1 MRKGAV
7 MTSLAM
13 KIDVNQSSESENVL
27 ADGSEHA
34 LDPAYAFRVTSR
46 IMRRLNE
53 SYFRSRFVGFE
64 HPIRGKRPGAP
75 VIYASNHSG
84 MAFPWD
90 GMALVAGMFERS
102 GYKLKDAMR
111 PIASPLLSKHRAMSP
126 FMVDDFWGRQGA
138 IDATMENF
146 QENMDEDGIN
156 LLIYPE
162 GIGGIGKGFNRRYE
176 VQRISTSMVRMSIEH
191 KADIVLVATVGGEF
205 INPLSYSF
213 DTLNALAKKVGIPF
227 VPIGPS
233 LGFVVAQPW
242 MTWFAFPAKLT
253 FVRGQTFRPYELVGD
268 RSIDDVSEQEI
279 RDIRDQIHEAMQVE
293 LDDAVKQFGEKPF
306 DLEELAKAMMDNLHE
321 LHLFF
326 PVFWPLLF
334 WETEHHNRDHPEMKI
349 GKSGF
354 AQQAQSIL
362 DAVVAREAEARPTLR
377 SLVKTI
383 TETPS
388 ILNLYFPGIGLWKMA
403 RGQL

>member
-1 MRKGAV
+1 
-7 MTSLAM
+7 MTSSAM
-13 KIDVNQSSESENVL
+13 NSEVVDLSDSGTKSGDIENH
-27 ADGSEHA
+27 S

-46 IMRRLNE
+46 IMRRLNQ
-53 SYFRSRFVGFE
+53 SYFRSRFIGFDE
-64 HPIRGKRPGAP
+64 PIRGKHAGAP
-75 VIYASNHSG
+75 VIYVSNHSG

-102 GYKLKDAMR
+102 GYQLKDAMR

-146 QENMDEDGIN
+146 QENMGEDGIN

-176 VQRISTSMVRMSIEH
+176 VQRISTSMIRMSIEH
-191 KADIVLVATVGGEF
+191 KADIVLVSTVGGEY

-213 DTLNALAKKVGIPF
+213 DTINALAKKVGIPF

-253 FVRGQTFRPYELVGD
+253 FVRGQTFRPYERVGD
-268 RSIDDVSEQEI
+268 RAIDEVSEQEI

-293 LDDAVKQFGEKPF
+293 LDEAVACYGEKPF
-306 DLEELAKAMMDNLHE
+306 DLEELARAMLENIQE

-334 WETEHHNRDHPEMKI
+334 WETEHHNRSYPEMKI
-349 GKSGF
+349 ARSGF
-354 AQQAQSIL
+354 ARNAQAIL
-362 DAVVAREAEARPTLR
+362 DSVVAREVHARPTLR
-377 SLVKTI
+377 TLIKTM
-383 TETPS
+383 TDSPS
-388 ILNLYFPGIGLWKMA
+388 ILSLYFPGVGLWKMA
-403 RGQL
+403 RGRL

>member
-1 MRKGAV
+1 MSSAAVCLDDDRTQVEMKVIKGGDAN
-7 MTSLAM
+7 T
-13 KIDVNQSSESENVL
+13 
-27 ADGSEHA
+27 

-46 IMRRLNE
+46 IMQRLNQN
-53 SYFRSRFVGFE
+53 YFRSRFVGFDT
-64 HPIRGKRPGAP
+64 PLRGKHAGAP

-102 GYKLKDAMR
+102 GYQLKDAMR
-111 PIASPLLSKHRAMSP
+111 PITSPLLSKHRAMSP

-146 QENMDEDGIN
+146 RENMDEDGVN

-162 GIGGIGKGFNRRYE
+162 GIAGIGKGYNRRYE

-191 KADIVLVATVGGEF
+191 KADIVLVATVGGEY

-213 DTLNALAKKVGIPF
+213 DTLNNLAQKVGVPF
-227 VPIGPS
+227 VPVGPS
-233 LGFVVAQPW
+233 LGFVMAQPW

-253 FVRGQTFRPYELVGD
+253 FVRGQTFRPYELVAG
-268 RSIDDVSEQEI
+268 RNLADVSEQEI
-279 RDIRDQIHEAMQVE
+279 RDIRDQIHEAMQAE
-293 LDDAVKQFGEKPF
+293 LDEAVGRYGAKPF
-306 DLEELAKAMMDNLHE
+306 DLEELAQAMIENLKE

-326 PVFWPLLF
+326 PMFWPLLF
-334 WETEHHNRDHPEMKI
+334 WETEHHNEAHPEVKI

-354 AQQAQSIL
+354 AKEAQAIL
-362 DAVVAREAEARPTLR
+362 DAVVERESSMKPTWR
-377 SLVKTI
+377 SMLKTVVSS
-383 TETPS
+383 PS
-388 ILNLYFPGIGLWKMA
+388 ILNLYAPGLGLWKMA
-403 RGQL
+403 KGRL

>member
-1 MRKGAV
+1 MA
-7 MTSLAM
+7 SLA
-13 KIDVNQSSESENVL
+13 IDLSNQRVITKPVL
-27 ADGSEHA
+27 VEDDTHRS

-53 SYFRSRFVGFE
+53 SYFRSRFVGFDE
-64 HPIRGKRPGAP
+64 PVRGSHPGAP

-102 GYKLKDAMR
+102 GYQLKDAMR

-126 FMVDDFWGRQGA
+126 FMVEDFWGRQGA

-146 QENMDEDGIN
+146 QENMDEDGVN

-191 KADIVLVATVGGEF
+191 RADIVLVSTVGGEY

-213 DTLNALAKKVGIPF
+213 DTVNALAQKLGVPF
-227 VPIGPS
+227 VPVGPS
-233 LGFVVAQPW
+233 LGFVMAQPW

-253 FVRGQTFRPYELVGD
+253 FVRGQTFKPYEMVGG
-268 RSIDDVSEQEI
+268 RSVEEVSEQEI
-279 RDIRDQIHEAMQVE
+279 RDIRDQIHEAMQAE
-293 LDDAVKQFGEKPF
+293 LDDAVEEFGEKPF
-306 DLEELAKAMMDNLHE
+306 DLEELARAMLDNLRE

-326 PVFWPLLF
+326 PMFWPLLF
-334 WETEHHNRDHPEMKI
+334 WETEHHNQLHPEMKI

-354 AQQAQSIL
+354 AREAQAIL
-362 DAVVAREAEARPTLR
+362 DSVVARESQARPTLR
-377 SLVKTI
+377 SLLKTI
-383 TETPS
+383 ADAPS
-388 ILNLYFPGIGLWKMA
+388 ILSLYTPGLGLWKMA
-403 RGQL
+403 KGKL

>member
-1 MRKGAV
+1 MNK
-7 MTSLAM
+7 LAT
-13 KIDVNQSSESENVL
+13 N
-27 ADGSEHA
+27 ADAFGLTDNETEQGCADSPS

-53 SYFRSRFVGFE
+53 SYFRSRFVGFDE
-64 HPIRGKRPGAP
+64 PIRGKHEGAP

-102 GYKLKDAMR
+102 GYQLKDAMR

-176 VQRISTSMVRMSIEH
+176 VQRVSTSMVRMSIEH
-191 KADIVLVATVGGEF
+191 KADIVLVSTVGGEY

-213 DTLNALAKKVGIPF
+213 ETINTLAKKVGIPF
-227 VPIGPS
+227 VPVGPS

-253 FVRGQTFRPYELVGD
+253 FVRGQTFRPYELVGE
-268 RSIDDVSEQEI
+268 RAIEEVSEQEI
-279 RDIRDQIHEAMQVE
+279 RDIRDQIHEAMQVD
-293 LDDAVKQFGEKPF
+293 LDEAVACYGEKPF
-306 DLEELAKAMMDNLHE
+306 DLEELAKAMLENLRE

-334 WETEHHNRDHPEMKI
+334 WETEHHNRNYPEMKI
-349 GKSGF
+349 ARSGF
-354 AQQAQSIL
+354 ARNAQAIL
-362 DAVVAREAEARPTLR
+362 DSVVSREAHARPTLG
-377 SLVKTI
+377 SLVRTM
-383 TETPS
+383 TESPS
-388 ILNLYFPGIGLWKMA
+388 ILSLYFPGVGLWKMA
-403 RGQL
+403 RGRL

>member
-1 MRKGAV
+1 MMQVARKRPDAGFKQKA
-7 MTSLAM
+7 TE
-13 KIDVNQSSESENVL
+13 ESM
-27 ADGSEHA
+27 
-34 LDPAYAFRVTSR
+34 DPAYAFRVTSR
-46 IMRRLNE
+46 IMKRLNK
-53 SYFRSRFVGFE
+53 SYFRSRFIGFE
-64 HPIRGKRPGAP
+64 KTIRGSRAGAP

-90 GMALVAGMFERS
+90 GMALAAGVFEQS
-102 GYKLKDAMR
+102 GYQLKDAMR

-126 FMVDDFWGRQGA
+126 FMVKDFWRRQGA

-146 QENMDEDGIN
+146 RESMDDDGVN

-191 KADIVLVATVGGEF
+191 KADIVLVATVGGEY

-213 DTLNALAKKVGIPF
+213 DTINALAQKLGVPF
-227 VPIGPS
+227 VPVGPS

-253 FVRGQTFRPYELVGD
+253 FVRGQKFKPYEMVGD
-268 RSIDDVSEQEI
+268 RALGEVSEREV
-279 RDIRDQIHEAMQVE
+279 RDIRDKIHEAMQAE
-293 LDDAVKQFGEKPF
+293 LDEAVASYGEKPF
-306 DLEELAKAMMDNLHE
+306 DVEELAKAMLENIKE

-334 WETEHHNRDHPEMKI
+334 WETEHHNREYPEMQI
-349 GKSGF
+349 AKSGF
-354 AQQAQSIL
+354 AHQAQAIL
-362 DAVVAREAEARPTLR
+362 DSVVAREAEAKPTLV
-377 SLVKTI
+377 SLIKTI
-383 TETPS
+383 TESPS
-388 ILNLYFPGIGLWKMA
+388 ILSLYFPGVGLWKMM
-403 RGQL
+403 RGVL

>member
-1 MRKGAV
+1 MA
-7 MTSLAM
+7 SLAVDM
-13 KIDVNQSSESENVL
+13 NTPSVTSEPELVEDEST
-27 ADGSEHA
+27 AS

-64 HPIRGKRPGAP
+64 KPIRGKHAGAP

-102 GYKLKDAMR
+102 GYQLKDAMR
-111 PIASPLLSKHRAMSP
+111 PIASPLLSKHRALSP
-126 FMVDDFWGRQGA
+126 FMVEDFWGRQGA

-146 QENMDEDGIN
+146 RENMDEDGIN

-162 GIGGIGKGFNRRYE
+162 GIGGIGKGYNRRYE

-191 KADIVLVATVGGEF
+191 KADIVLVATVGGEY

-213 DTLNALAKKVGIPF
+213 DTLNALARKVGVPF
-227 VPIGPS
+227 VPVGPS
-233 LGFVVAQPW
+233 LGFVMAQPW

-253 FVRGQTFRPYELVGD
+253 FVRGETFRPYEMVDG
-268 RSIDDVSEQEI
+268 RSLEEVSDEEV
-279 RDIRDQIHEAMQVE
+279 RHIRDQIHEAMQVD
-293 LDDAVKQFGEKPF
+293 LDEAVETYGEKPF
-306 DLEELAKAMMDNLHE
+306 DLEELAKAMLDNVRE

-334 WETEHHNRDHPEMKI
+334 WETEHHNESHPEMKMA
-349 GKSGF
+349 KSGF
-354 AQQAQSIL
+354 ARQAQAIL
-362 DAVVAREAEARPTLR
+362 DSVVAREAEARPTLR
-377 SLVKTI
+377 SLLKTI
-383 TETPS
+383 TDSPE
-388 ILNLYFPGIGLWKMA
+388 ILSLYLPGVGLWKMV
-403 RGQL
+403 RGRF

>member
-1 MRKGAV
+1 MSSAAV
-7 MTSLAM
+7 CLEDDRTQVEM
-13 KIDVNQSSESENVL
+13 KVIEGGETNS
-27 ADGSEHA
+27 

-46 IMRRLNE
+46 IMQRLNKN
-53 SYFRSRFVGFE
+53 YFRSRFVGFDN
-64 HPIRGKRPGAP
+64 PIRGKHAGAP

-102 GYKLKDAMR
+102 GYQLKDAMR

-126 FMVDDFWGRQGA
+126 FMVDNFWGRQGA
-138 IDATMENF
+138 IDATMDNF
-146 QENMDEDGIN
+146 RENMDEDGVN

-162 GIGGIGKGFNRRYE
+162 GIGGIGKGYNRRYE
-176 VQRISTSMVRMSIEH
+176 VQRISTSMIRMSIEH
-191 KADIVLVATVGGEF
+191 KADIVLVATVGGEH

-213 DTLNALAKKVGIPF
+213 DTLNALAQKIGVPF
-227 VPIGPS
+227 VPVGPS
-233 LGFVVAQPW
+233 LGFVMAQPW

-253 FVRGQTFRPYELVGD
+253 FVRGQTFRPYELVDARGLA
-268 RSIDDVSEQEI
+268 DVTEQEI

-293 LDDAVKQFGEKPF
+293 LDDAVDCYGDKPF
-306 DLEELAKAMMDNLHE
+306 DLEELGHAMLENLKE

-334 WETEHHNRDHPEMKI
+334 WETEHHNEMHPEVKI

-354 AQQAQSIL
+354 AKEAQAIL
-362 DAVVAREAEARPTLR
+362 DSVVEREDAMKPTWR
-377 SLVKTI
+377 SMLKTVVNA
-383 TETPS
+383 PS
-388 ILNLYFPGIGLWKMA
+388 ILNLYTPGVGLWKMA
-403 RGQL
+403 RGRL

>member
-1 MRKGAV
+1 MSSAAVCLEDDSVQVEMRVIEGGE
-7 MTSLAM
+7 
-13 KIDVNQSSESENVL
+13 VNT
-27 ADGSEHA
+27 

-46 IMRRLNE
+46 IMQRLNQD
-53 SYFRSRFVGFE
+53 YFRSRFVGFDN
-64 HPIRGKRPGAP
+64 PIRSKHAGAP

-102 GYKLKDAMR
+102 GYQLKDAMR
-111 PIASPLLSKHRAMSP
+111 PITSPLLSKHRAMSP
-126 FMVDDFWGRQGA
+126 FMVDNFWGRQGA
-138 IDATMENF
+138 IDATMDNF
-146 QENMDEDGIN
+146 RENMGEDGVN

-162 GIGGIGKGFNRRYE
+162 GIGGIGKGYNRRYE

-191 KADIVLVATVGGEF
+191 KADIVLVATVGGEY

-213 DTLNALAKKVGIPF
+213 DTINALAQKVGVPF

-233 LGFVVAQPW
+233 LGFVMAQPW

-253 FVRGQTFRPYELVGD
+253 FVRGQTFRPYELVDGRD
-268 RSIDDVSEQEI
+268 LADVSEQEI

-293 LDDAVKQFGEKPF
+293 LDEALEAYGDKPF
-306 DLEELAKAMMDNLHE
+306 DLEELAQVMLENLKE

-334 WETEHHNRDHPEMKI
+334 WETEHHNEMHPEVKI

-354 AQQAQSIL
+354 AKEAQAIL
-362 DAVVAREAEARPTLR
+362 DSVVERESSMKPTWR
-377 SLVKTI
+377 SMLKTVVKT
-383 TETPS
+383 PS
-388 ILNLYFPGIGLWKMA
+388 LLNLYAPGLGLWKMA
-403 RGQL
+403 RGRL

>member
-1 MRKGAV
+1 MMQVARKRPVAGFKEDP
-7 MTSLAM
+7 M
-13 KIDVNQSSESENVL
+13 DQ
-27 ADGSEHA
+27 A

-46 IMRRLNE
+46 IMKRLNE

-64 HPIRGKRPGAP
+64 KSIRGSRAGAP

-90 GMALVAGMFERS
+90 GMALAAGVFEQS
-102 GYKLKDAMR
+102 GYQLKDAMR

-126 FMVDDFWGRQGA
+126 FMVKDFWRRQGA

-146 QENMDEDGIN
+146 RESMNDDGVN

-191 KADIVLVATVGGEF
+191 KADIVLVATVGGEY

-213 DTLNALAKKVGIPF
+213 DTINGLAQKLGVPF

-253 FVRGQTFRPYELVGD
+253 FVRGQTFKPYEMVGD
-268 RSIDDVSEQEI
+268 RALDEVTEREI
-279 RDIRDQIHEAMQVE
+279 QDIRDKIHEAMQEE
-293 LDDAVKQFGEKPF
+293 LDEAVASYGEKPF
-306 DLEELAKAMMDNLHE
+306 DVEELGRAMLDNVKE

-334 WETEHHNRDHPEMKI
+334 WETEQHNREHPEMQI
-349 GKSGF
+349 AKSGF
-354 AQQAQSIL
+354 AHQAQAIL
-362 DAVVAREAEARPTLR
+362 DTVAAREAEARPTLG
-377 SLVKTI
+377 SLIKTI
-383 TETPS
+383 TESPS
-388 ILNLYFPGIGLWKMA
+388 ILSLYFPGVGLWKML
-403 RGQL
+403 RGEL